1 MYALAGW
8 LTFVTLD
15 EFTGAE
21 GRLDLKINLSGTQKL
36 TCVSQLQ
43 CLVESQTIALLTVL
57 VTIGGNPRDK
67 HSGDRHL
74 RGQLENKI
82 VMECLGRPKSNEKTL
97 KKKVKEAI

>member
-1 MYALAGW
+1 MYVLAGW

-67 HSGDRHL
+67 HSAEIDIFAANL
-74 RGQLENKI
+74 NNI
-82 VMECLGRPKSNEKTL
+82 VMECLGRLTEQRKTL
-97 KKKVKEAI
+97 KKK